1 MSFTFGADV
10 VSKFLN
16 RHDLDLIC
24 RAHQVR
30 NKFVGVNHQSLK
42 LNFNI
47 VQQIVII
54 HVIANN
60 SDPKKL
66 SEQKILFLD
75 EIDCT
80 TQNSFHSIDVSLLRK
95 ETR

>member
-16 RHDLDLIC
+16 RHDLDLIY

-30 NKFVGVNHQSLK
+30 NKLVGVNHQSLK
-42 LNFNI
+42 LNFNV

-54 HVIANN
+54 HVIENK

-66 SEQKILFLD
+66 SEQKILFLN

-80 TQNSFHSIDVSLLRK
+80 TQNSFHSIDVSLLRT

>member
-1 MSFTFGADV
+1 
-10 VSKFLN
+10 
-16 RHDLDLIC
+16 
-24 RAHQVR
+24 
-30 NKFVGVNHQSLK
+30 
-42 LNFNI
+42 LNFNV

>member
-30 NKFVGVNHQSLK
+30 NKLVGVNHQSLK
-42 LNFNI
+42 LNFNV

-66 SEQKILFLD
+66 SEQKILFLN